1 MAAQASEST
10 TSNLPAERP
19 GTESGAGGTAMQI
32 AQAFDGNFVRQLV
45 IGILVAAGAAAAVVI
60 FLWSQGAD
68 YRTVYGDL
76 AERDAAQATQLLE
89 EAGIDYRLDPGSGAI
104 QVAQGSVHE
113 ARLQLAA
120 EGLPRGAGVGF
131 EMLEG
136 ESGFGVSQFMEQKR
150 YHSALQT
157 ELARTINSVNA
168 VESSRVHLAIP
179 EDSVFVRNRRQPSA
193 SVMVNLYRGR
203 TLSDSQVSAIVHMVS
218 SSITD
223 MPAERVTV
231 VDQRGRL
238 LSDSGDGIDGGGA
251 SEQFDFTQRLEQAYA
266 SRIED
271 ILAPILGPGRVRAQ
285 VTADLDFTRFEQT
298 EETYDPDTTAVRSEQ
313 ESETPQAGSA
323 GGGIPG
329 ALTNQPPGLVNE
341 EDLAQNQQ
349 APADDQGQAGA
360 AGEEALAEE
369 AQQAGIPTPVARRVI
384 RNYEVDRT
392 VAHTVQSLGQIQRL
406 SVAVVVDDQEATN
419 EEGEVVSEPLT
430 EEELARVESLVREA
444 VGFAEGRGDSVSV
457 VNDGFIEQEA
467 EEPEEPA
474 FWEQPWFMELLRQL
488 LGVVVVLAVIFGL
501 VRPGMRSLAAARR
514 TPDRTAPA
522 SRQPAGESPELA
534 AGDESGREPGERL
547 QLSKQQ
553 DYDDK
558 VAAAK
563 GMVTEDSKRVAQVVR
578 NWVKE

>member
-1 MAAQASEST
+1 MAAQASETT

-19 GTESGAGGTAMQI
+19 GTETGGGGTAMQL

-45 IGILVAAGAAAAVVI
+45 LGILVAAGAAAAVVI
-60 FLWSQGAD
+60 FLWAQGPN
-68 YRTVYGDL
+68 YRTVYADL
-76 AERDAAQATQLLE
+76 AEQDSAQATQVLQ

-104 QVAQGSVHE
+104 QVPQGSVHE

-136 ESGFGVSQFMEQKR
+136 ESGFGVSQFMEKKR

-157 ELARTINSVNA
+157 ELARTINSVTA

-193 SVMVNLYRGR
+193 SVLVNLYRGR

-238 LSDSGDGIDGGGA
+238 LSDSGRGIDGGGA
-251 SEQFDFTQRLEQAYA
+251 SEQFEYTRRLEQAYA

-285 VTADLDFTRFEQT
+285 VTADLDFTQFEQT
-298 EETYDPDTTAVRSEQ
+298 EESYDPDSIAVRSEQ
-313 ESETPQAGSA
+313 ESETPQAGGAS

-329 ALTNQPPGLVNE
+329 ALTNQPPGLVDE
-341 EDLAQNQQ
+341 EDLA
-349 APADDQGQAGA
+349 AGPEGAAEGEAAA
-360 AGEEALAEE
+360 AGEAELAEE
-369 AQQAGIPTPVARRVI
+369 AEQAGIPTPVARRVV

-392 VAHTVQSLGQIQRL
+392 VAHTVQSLGRIQRL
-406 SVAVVVDDQEATN
+406 SVAVVLDNQEATN
-419 EEGEVVSEPLT
+419 EEGEAVSEPLT

-444 VGFAEGRGDSVSV
+444 VGFTEGRGDSISV
-457 VNDGFIEQEA
+457 VNDGFIEQEV
-467 EEPEEPA
+467 EELEEPA

-514 TPDRTAPA
+514 TEHRPAPA
-522 SRQPAGESPELA
+522 SRHPAGETPELA
-534 AGDESGREPGERL
+534 AGDESGEEPGERF
-547 QLSKQQ
+547 QLSKPQ

>member
-1 MAAQASEST
+1 MAVQASETT

-19 GTESGAGGTAMQI
+19 GGETAGGGTAMQL

-45 IGILVAAGAAAAVVI
+45 IGVLVAAGAAAAVVI
-60 FLWSQGAD
+60 FLWAQGPN

-76 AERDAAQATQLLE
+76 AERDSAQATQVLQ

-104 QVAQGSVHE
+104 QVPQGSVHE

-136 ESGFGVSQFMEQKR
+136 ESGFGVSQFMEKKR

-157 ELARTINSVNA
+157 ELARTINSLTA
-168 VESSRVHLAIP
+168 VESSRIHLAIP

-193 SVMVNLYRGR
+193 SVLVNLYRGR

-238 LSDSGDGIDGGGA
+238 LSDSGRGIDGGGA
-251 SEQFDFTQRLEQAYA
+251 SEQFEYTRRLEQAYA
-266 SRIED
+266 SRVED

-298 EETYDPDTTAVRSEQ
+298 EENYDPDTTAVRSEQ
-313 ESETPQAGSA
+313 ESETPQVGAS

-329 ALTNQPPGLVNE
+329 ALTNQPPGLVDE
-341 EDLAQNQQ
+341 EDLA
-349 APADDQGQAGA
+349 AGPEGAAEGEAAA
-360 AGEEALAEE
+360 AGEAELAEE
-369 AQQAGIPTPVARRVI
+369 AEQAGIPTPVARRVI

-392 VAHTVQSLGQIQRL
+392 VSHTVQSLGRIQRL
-406 SVAVVVDDQEATN
+406 SVAVVVDNQEAIN
-419 EEGEVVSEPLT
+419 EDGDAVTEPLT

-444 VGFAEGRGDSVSV
+444 VGFTEARGDSISV
-457 VNDGFIEQEA
+457 VNDGFIQQEA
-467 EEPEEPA
+467 EELEEPA

-501 VRPGMRSLAAARR
+501 IRPGMRSLAAARR
-514 TPDRTAPA
+514 TEHRPAPA
-522 SRQPAGESPELA
+522 SRRPGGETPELA
-534 AGDESGREPGERL
+534 AGDESGGEPAERL
-547 QLSKQQ
+547 QLSKRQ

-563 GMVTEDSKRVAQVVR
+563 GMVSEDSKRVAQVVR